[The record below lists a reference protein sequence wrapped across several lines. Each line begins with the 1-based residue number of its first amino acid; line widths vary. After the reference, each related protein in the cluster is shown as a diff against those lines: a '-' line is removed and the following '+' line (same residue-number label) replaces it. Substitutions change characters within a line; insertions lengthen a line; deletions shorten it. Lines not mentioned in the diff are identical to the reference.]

1 MSPLASLPFVV
12 DGLWSSQSDAAPDP
26 AGIRCMNVVDGFLL
40 RFMKLRSVLAWW
52 FSAMYEQLT
61 LSISALKINGNG
73 SGLCIVIL
81 DNDQSMLSFLSLSIP
96 AFHT

>member
-12 DGLWSSQSDAAPDP
+12 DGPWSSQSDAAPDP

-61 LSISALKINGNG
+61 LSISALKING

>member
-40 RFMKLRSVLAWW
+40 RFMKLRSVLA
-52 FSAMYEQLT
+52 
-61 LSISALKINGNG
+61 
-73 SGLCIVIL
+73 
-81 DNDQSMLSFLSLSIP
+81 
-96 AFHT
+96 